1 MGATTRSGDAVDERG
16 SDQRVE
22 LRVGRGVRGHDVR
35 AVQQDRGICAQSA
48 AIDPQLDVGIEHF
61 QKRIEVAT
69 ARRGQERID
78 DPSLSREV
86 AVGLRRVAQP
96 AAGSAGELLGCRFGS
111 GRAWWRRRR
120 MARRTRRAAQM
131 RAQRE

>member
-1 MGATTRSGDAVDERG
+1 
-16 SDQRVE
+16 
-22 LRVGRGVRGHDVR
+22 VRGHGVG
-35 AVQQDRGICAQSA
+35 AVQQEGGICAQSA

-86 AVGLRRVAQP
+86 AVGPRRVAQP
-96 AAGSAGELLGCRFGS
+96 AAGSAGELLGCRFGAVERGGNVGEWHAEHVVRHKCES
-111 GRAWWRRRR
+111 LCGSERVEH
-120 MARRTRRAAQM
+120 
-131 RAQRE
+131 RE